1 MQSRPKSDTITKT
14 SVKEEQMTAE
24 TNTSQKS
31 NITPNKQNVW
41 DYNGFATR
49 MSARLEKVRRL
60 LQGEETSSSLQKDK
74 ELSRA

>member
-1 MQSRPKSDTITKT
+1 MQSRPKSDILIKT

-24 TNTSQKS
+24 TNISQKS

-49 MSARLEKVRRL
+49 MSARLEKVHRL
-60 LQGEETSSSLQKDK
+60 LHGVETSSLLKDK